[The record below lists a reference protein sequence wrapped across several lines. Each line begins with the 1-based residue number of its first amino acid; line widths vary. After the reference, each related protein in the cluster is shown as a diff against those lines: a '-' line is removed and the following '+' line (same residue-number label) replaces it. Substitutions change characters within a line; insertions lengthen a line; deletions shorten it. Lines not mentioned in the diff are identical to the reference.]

1 MFFQYYISSPL
12 PSYITVNELKKEG
25 IRVSPQRINKSYRVQ
40 QQTNKEARKRMKWTP
55 ELKNIF
61 LEAVEELGI
70 DGMNLYPNLMLL

>member
-1 MFFQYYISSPL
+1 MFFQYISSPL

-25 IRVSPQRINKSYRVQ
+25 ILVSPQRINKSYQVQQ